1 MPPTR
6 HSDAQ
11 VLRIEPTKGFRS
23 LGLHELWDYRDL
35 LGFQIL
41 KEIKGKYRQM
51 ALGPLWIVLQPL
63 INMLVL
69 SLIFGRVA
77 KLDTAGIPYMLLTY
91 TALIPWTFFQ
101 NATNLSAGCLVAEMN
116 VISKV
121 YFPRLI
127 LPLSYICGRLVD
139 FAITFAILIGM
150 LLWFGYYPTLRWLAV
165 PAYLLLAVATTVAIS
180 TWTASLQ
187 VKFRDMKLVVQY
199 GIQVAMYLTPVAYLA
214 SNFPERWLWLLKLNP
229 MFYVIEGFRWS
240 LLGVG
245 QGPEPY
251 MLWGIGLTA
260 LLAVTGMFMFRKT
273 ERSVVD
279 LL

>member
-1 MPPTR
+1 
-6 HSDAQ
+6 
-11 VLRIEPTKGFRS
+11 
-23 LGLHELWDYRDL
+23 L
-35 LGFQIL
+35 LGFQII

-69 SLIFGRVA
+69 SFIFGRVA
-77 KLDTAGIPYMLLTY
+77 KLDSGGVPYMVLTF
-91 TALIPWTFFQ
+91 TALIPWTFFL

-121 YFPRLI
+121 YFPRMI

-139 FAITFAILIGM
+139 FAITFFILIGM
-150 LLWFGYYPTLRWLAV
+150 LLWFGYYPTIKWLLL
-165 PAYLLLAVATTVAIS
+165 PAYLLLAIAVTVAIS

-187 VKFRDMKLVVQY
+187 VQFRDMKLVVQY
-199 GIQVAMYLTPVAYLA
+199 GLQVAMYLTPVAYLA
-214 SNFPERWLWLLKLNP
+214 TNLPEQYLWLFKLNP

-240 LLGVG
+240 LLGIG
-245 QGPEPY
+245 QGPELY
-251 MLWGIGLTA
+251 MLWSIGLTVLVA
-260 LLAVTGMFMFRKT
+260 ITGMFMFRKT